1 MYINME
7 ANATYQ
13 MNKDLHLVIATTT
26 TLEMVM
32 KHTVVVMEVQG
43 KFHMQLEEYSGA
55 ASKEFADFTKL
66 DMVTKKLDMVTKTGN
81 DFFLL

>member
-1 MYINME
+1 ME

-26 TLEMVM
+26 TLKMVM
-32 KHTVVVMEVQG
+32 KHTLLGMEVQG
-43 KFHMQLEEYSGA
+43 KFHLQLSCGRWRSILA
-55 ASKEFADFTKL
+55 LQVKNLLTSP